1 MTKAK
6 KIAAKKEEVDMDAN
20 KNVQK
25 DNQKFLIEDGVPIP
39 PRRQVKLSWPLLD
52 LREGQSLWA
61 ANGNVAT
68 ARQQVNKARKL
79 VPTSR
84 FVVRA
89 AEIDGVSGV
98 RVWRIA

>member
-6 KIAAKKEEVDMDAN
+6 KIAAKKETNMDVNAR
-20 KNVQK
+20 KN
-25 DNQKFLIEDGVPIP
+25 DQKFLIEDGVPIP
-39 PRRQVKLSWPLLD
+39 PRRQSKLSWPLLD

-61 ANGNVAT
+61 AGGNIAT
-68 ARQQVNKARKL
+68 ARQQVAKARKL

-89 AEIDGVSGV
+89 AEIDGISGV

>member
-6 KIAAKKEEVDMDAN
+6 KIATPKEGDMN
-20 KNVQK
+20 NQKNE
-25 DNQKFLIEDGVPIP
+25 QKFLIEDGVPIP

-61 ANGNVAT
+61 AGGNVAT

-84 FVVRA
+84 FIVRA
-89 AEIDGVSGV
+89 AEIDGVLGV
-98 RVWRIA
+98 RVWRLS